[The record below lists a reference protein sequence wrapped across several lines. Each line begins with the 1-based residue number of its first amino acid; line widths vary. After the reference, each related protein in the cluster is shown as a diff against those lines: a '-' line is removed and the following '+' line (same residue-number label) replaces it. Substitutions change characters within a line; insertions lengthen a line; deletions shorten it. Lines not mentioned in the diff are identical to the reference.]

1 MGLRVQNNCKY
12 VMTGQTW
19 NAIREHFPASIPSI
33 LANGVVF
40 ARMSSDHKQQ
50 VIQELQTMG
59 FYVGKGLVSISLS
72 RRDSNP
78 SFNY

>member
-1 MGLRVQNNCKY
+1 MGSKVQNNCKY
-12 VMTGQTW
+12 ALTGQTW
-19 NAIREHFPASIPSI
+19 SYIREYFPSSISNI

-59 FYVGKGLVSISLS
+59 FYVGKYLVK
-72 RRDSNP
+72 
-78 SFNY
+78 YK